1 MLSALRRLYTGI
13 YFIHD
18 KGLPVIDLVFWLY
31 VQVQRYLLLPF
42 SSISPAT
49 SVFSVFSLPA
59 PCAPIATCSSPLLRV
74 RVIRASML
82 LTLTLATQ
90 LCVYQSSAC
99 SHDYTRA
106 LFLLFFL
113 LHGPHLIQFYQDS
126 ADQTW
131 SMQSTASFAR
141 RETEWFIPHTHSHQ
155 GLATENIN
163 ELPISGI
170 LSELDTSNINSDIG
184 P

>member
-18 KGLPVIDLVFWLY
+18 KGLPVINLVFWLY

-49 SVFSVFSLPA
+49 SVFSVFPLPA

-106 LFLLFFL
+106 LFLLFFYFMDPIWYSSTRIQQIRP
-113 LHGPHLIQFYQDS
+113 GPRRARQALQEGRRSDLFPIPILIKALPLRISMSCQLVVYYQS
-126 ADQTW
+126 LIPVI
-131 SMQSTASFAR
+131 STVR
-141 RETEWFIPHTHSHQ
+141 
-155 GLATENIN
+155 
-163 ELPISGI
+163 
-170 LSELDTSNINSDIG
+170 
-184 P
+184 